1 MRIAHVGDR
10 LLTPSKITAWL
21 DCEHYLTLNRQVDE
35 GSLSFESSGF
45 NSLARLLADKGL
57 EHEQACLDAYR
68 SQGLSV
74 FEVPE
79 RAKTERFASWVDR
92 VGNPLDADYDVI
104 YQMPLIHNGLRGV
117 ADFLVRTTDAETG
130 ACWYEPVDA
139 KLARAEAKP
148 GHVLQLCF
156 YSDALE
162 ALTGVLP
169 CDVHLWLGSGQTQ
182 TIRLV
187 EVRAYWQRLR
197 LQLASLMSNDEQPS
211 DTKPEPCSHCMY
223 CEFAGVCENEWRHSD
238 SLVYVAGIRSS
249 DRAALEGSG
258 VATLERLA
266 ELDEP
271 IADVRAERL
280 AVLVTQAELQRE
292 ARDAQSTVP
301 PFRLI
306 NEATDPTTIQ
316 GFAAM
321 PAPDDGDVFLDYE
334 GHPFWRADCG
344 LFFLFGLIERSSK
357 GKWVYNARWAHD
369 RAEESDATRWLI
381 EYLGDRRAKHS
392 GMHVYHYNHTERSS
406 LERLAADHGQG
417 ELELN
422 DLVTTGLF
430 VDLLGITK
438 RALQAGVESYGLKET
453 ERLCA
458 YQRSHDIDQGAG
470 AVVEYESYTKTLDAS
485 SLTRIA
491 AYNEDDVRATLA
503 VRDWLIEHRPDG
515 LAWRTAYVELQ
526 ETSRPDLDEQV
537 RRLHEFEVGTPERL
551 LGDLLGYWLREHRA
565 STAPKIAKFDLD
577 HSSLIDDPEVLTGLQ
592 FVGECERLGKNGKR
606 LDPGME
612 FAYPSQEIATKFIPH
627 DLLRT
632 PTVIFG
638 ADEGALGY
646 ANIEAIDVEA
656 RSMRMTWSERS
667 RELGVVPT
675 SVVLDDWVSPKP
687 KPDAISTLAAALLDL
702 VSVVTP
708 HACARAL
715 LARDLPKFNPGFGP
729 HKGVFTDVLD
739 EILAWAPELD
749 HGVVA
754 IQGPPGTGK
763 TYTGAHIVHALIKAN
778 KRVGITAMSHHA
790 IDNLLQAVVEVF
802 RQRDELSELR
812 AVRRGAVPAGGALAS
827 TEYVGANP
835 QCASS
840 QHNLVAGTTWLFAG
854 TDMRTQPVD
863 VLIVDEAG
871 QLALVDAIAASMSAH
886 NLILLGDPLQLPQVS
901 QAVHPNGSGNSV
913 LQHIL
918 GEDTTLPP
926 NRGVFLAETRR
937 MHPDICS
944 VISEQIYESRLTSHE
959 SCSRQN
965 TKLGT
970 GLRWLRAEHQ
980 GCSTESSEEAAILHD
995 AIAGLIGA
1003 SWTDHNGK
1011 RRKLS
1016 MRDFMV
1022 VAPYNDQVALIR
1034 EKLAEDAATSDVRV
1048 GTVDKF
1054 QGQEAAVVFF
1064 TMTTSSAADMPRGA
1078 DFLFSRN
1085 RLNVAISRARC
1096 LAYII
1101 CTEELLNSR
1110 ARDLE
1115 DMKLISTLCGFVDA
1129 AETQAT

>member
-1 MRIAHVGDR
+1 MDDR

-35 GSLSFESSGF
+35 RSLIVEPSGF
-45 NSLARLLADKGL
+45 NSFARLLADKGL
-57 EHEQACLDAYR
+57 EHEQSCLDLYR
-68 SQGLSV
+68 SQGLNV
-74 FEVPE
+74 FEVPD
-79 RAKTERFASWVDR
+79 RPKTERFASYVER
-92 VGNPLDADYDVI
+92 IGNPLDAGYDVI

-117 ADFLVRTTDAETG
+117 ADFLVRTTDPETG
-130 ACWYEPVDA
+130 ASWYEPVDA
-139 KLARAEAKP
+139 KLARNEAKP

-156 YSDALE
+156 YSDALQ

-169 CDVHLWLGSGQTQ
+169 RDVHLWLGSGETQ
-182 TIRLV
+182 PIRLI
-187 EVRAYWQRLR
+187 EVWAYWQRLR
-197 LQLASLMSNDEQPS
+197 LQLASLMNDDTRPS
-211 DTKPEPCSHCMY
+211 ETKPERCSHCMY
-223 CEFAGVCENEWRHSD
+223 CEFAGICENEWRNND
-238 SLVYVAGIRSS
+238 SLVYLTGSRSKERS
-249 DRAALEGSG
+249 VLEGAGCS
-258 VATLERLA
+258 TLQSLA
-266 ELDEP
+266 DLDETIP
-271 IADVRAERL
+271 EVRTDRL
-280 AVLVTQAELQRE
+280 AVLVTQAELQCQ
-292 ARDAQSTVP
+292 ARSIPSATP

-306 NEATDPTTIQ
+306 DPTTDPNAVQ

-334 GHPFWRADCG
+334 GHPFWRPDRG
-344 LFFLFGLIERSSK
+344 LFFLFGLITSSSK
-357 GKWVYNARWAHD
+357 GKWVYQARWAHD
-369 RAEESDATRWLI
+369 LAEEGDATQWLI
-381 EYLGDRRAKHS
+381 DYLVDRRSAYPD
-392 GMHVYHYNHTERSS
+392 MHVYHYNHTERSS

-417 ELELN
+417 EAELN

-438 RALQAGVESYGLKET
+438 HALQAGVESYGLKET
-453 ERLCA
+453 ERLCG

-470 AVVEYESYTKTLDAS
+470 AVVEYESYTKTLDAT

-503 VRDWLIEHRPDG
+503 LRDWLIEQRPDD
-515 LAWRTAYVELQ
+515 LAWRTAHIEPP
-526 ETSRPDLDEQV
+526 ETTRPDLDEQV
-537 RRLHEFEVGTPERL
+537 RRLHEFDVGTAERL

-577 HSSLIDDPEVLTGLQ
+577 HSSLIDDPEVLTGLK
-592 FVGECERLGKNGKR
+592 FVGEYERLGKNGKR

-612 FAYPSQEIATKFIPH
+612 FAYPLQEIAPKFIPS
-627 DLLRT
+627 DGPRT

-638 ADEGALGY
+638 ADESALGY
-646 ANIEAIDVEA
+646 ANIEAIDVESH
-656 RSMRMTWSERS
+656 SMRMTWSERS
-667 RELGVVPT
+667 RELGTVPT

-687 KPDAISTLAAALLDL
+687 KPDAIATLATALLDPA
-702 VSVVTP
+702 SVGAH

-715 LARDLPKFNPGFGP
+715 LARDLPKFTPGFGP

-739 EILAWAPELD
+739 EILAWAPQLD
-749 HGVVA
+749 HSVVA

-790 IDNLLQAVVEVF
+790 IDNLLQAVIEVF
-802 RQRDELSELR
+802 REHGELGELH
-812 AVRRGAVPAGGALAS
+812 AIRRGSIPTNGALPS
-827 TEYVGANP
+827 TEYAGSNP

-840 QHNLVAGTTWLFAG
+840 QYNLVAGTTWLFAG
-854 TDMRTQPVD
+854 IDMRTQPVD
-863 VLIVDEAG
+863 VLIIDEAG
-871 QLALVDAIAASMSAH
+871 QLALVDAIAASMSAE
-886 NLILLGDPLQLPQVS
+886 NLILLGDPLQLPQVA
-901 QAVHPNGSGNSV
+901 QATHPNGSGNSV

-918 GEDTTLPP
+918 GEDTTLPA
-926 NRGVFLAETRR
+926 NKGVFLAETRR
-937 MHPDICS
+937 MHPDLCS
-944 VISEQIYESRLTSHE
+944 VISEQIYEGRLTSHE

-965 TKLGT
+965 TKFGT
-970 GLRWLRAEHQ
+970 GLRWLRSYHE
-980 GCSTESSEEAAILHD
+980 GCSKESAEEAEILHD
-995 AIAGLIGA
+995 AISGLIGA
-1003 SWTDHNGK
+1003 SWTDHKGK
-1011 RRKLS
+1011 RRKLA

-1034 EKLAEDAATSDVRV
+1034 ERLTEDAATSDVRV